1 VALAHGERSQ
11 IDDQIALPHYMTLFA
26 EEQIDDIV
34 MSFDYLNVMF
44 VHMLEE
50 DDAEYFR
57 W

>member
-44 VHMLEE
+44 ERMLEE